1 MKNYDAYSKTPHND
15 YKPERP
21 NHVRT
26 AFKTLFF
33 LLIYHAVSWLFYT
46 IFLANS
52 VEVLMVRDELGARIW
67 WTMFA
72 FSAVTLTI
80 IGVVMAIF
88 YLKNGDRKRAFLA
101 ATSEEVRGSREQ
113 VAEGVARYRRL
124 ALVEGLICTLAT
136 GALWMIPAV
145 FYSVS
150 LSTAGIGFG
159 YASAWGLEKFF
170 VGFMGL
176 CEPFQNPWLGML
188 IGLGI
193 LFVFQYFGRLYAHK
207 KWQENRIRR

>member
-1 MKNYDAYSKTPHND
+1 MKTNYNSTKSQTEA

-26 AFKTLFF
+26 AVKTLFF
-33 LLIYHAVSWLFYT
+33 MLIYHAVSWLFYT

-67 WTMFA
+67 WTMFG
-72 FSAVTLTI
+72 FSVATLLI
-80 IGVVMAIF
+80 IAVVMAVF
-88 YLKNGDRKRAFLA
+88 YLKDGDRKRAFLA
-101 ATSEEVRGSREQ
+101 ATSEEVRGAEN
-113 VAEGVARYRRL
+113 VAEGFARYRRL
-124 ALVEGLICTLAT
+124 ALVEGLVCTLST
-136 GALWMIPAV
+136 GALWMIPTV
-145 FYSVS
+145 FYAIS

-176 CEPFQNPWLGML
+176 CEPFQSPW
-188 IGLGI
+188 IGLLVGMGI
-193 LFVFQYFGRLYAHK
+193 LFIFHYFGRLYAHK
-207 KWQENRIRR
+207 KWAENRIRR